1 MWGNN
6 ATRLNNQNNGLNV
19 NTRIKNFSSE
29 VSSLAT
35 SFWNQSFSL
44 TISPAVGVDGNGI
57 TQYDQNRQGKT
68 ALTLEACEALV
79 EKFKEIIQPVYEAV
93 VLRGERCPES
103 LSATIETG
111 REPKRNIIG
120 FEMTSPDDESDV
132 PDLYFVFYGMVDGN
146 NIASPASTFKHKFAK
161 RVVRVDYNPS
171 TGLSRKETYSNADF
185 NLFINMISKTE
196 LLLPFS
202 EHSKKYNSE
211 KSKTFQSNTG
221 NGNSYSGGN
230 NTYSGGNSTGA
241 TNFASS
247 PSYGTT
253 GGYGMG
259 MFSSLGGDS
268 EGLPFN

>member
-19 NTRIKNFSSE
+19 NTRIRNFSSD

-35 SFWNQSFSL
+35 AFWNQSFSL
-44 TISPAVGVDGNGI
+44 TISPAIGADGNGI
-57 TQYDQNRQGKT
+57 MQYDQNRQGKT

-93 VLRGERCPES
+93 VLRGETCPES

-120 FEMTSPDDESDV
+120 FEMTAPTDGTDT
-132 PDLYFVFYGMVDGN
+132 PDLYFVYYGMVDNN

-161 RVVRVDYNPS
+161 RVIGVDYNPN
-171 TGLSRKETYSNADF
+171 TGISKKETYSNADF
-185 NLFINMISKTE
+185 NLFLNMISKTE

-202 EHSKKYNSE
+202 EHSKKYNAE
-211 KSKTFQSNTG
+211 RSKTFQSSNG

-230 NTYSGGNSTGA
+230 NNYSNGNSNGA

-247 PSYGTT
+247 PSYGATS
-253 GGYGMG
+253 GYGMG
-259 MFSSLGGDS
+259 MFGALAGDS
-268 EGLPFN
+268 EELPFN